1 MQGVNGSFY
10 VEKTNTL
17 KKLNY
22 MRPDENIRFDLVQK
36 FYLSLAWLWI
46 LLVWRH
52 LKEISGKYKIEL
64 FHIEKKLKCLTFSES
79 CLTFLKNILSS
90 QGIQKIHVLL
100 SPPSECWP
108 GKYWSSSQ
116 RNPDVFFFQST

>member
-36 FYLSLAWLWI
+36 FYLSLA
-46 LLVWRH
+46 
-52 LKEISGKYKIEL
+52 
-64 FHIEKKLKCLTFSES
+64 
-79 CLTFLKNILSS
+79 
-90 QGIQKIHVLL
+90 
-100 SPPSECWP
+100 
-108 GKYWSSSQ
+108 
-116 RNPDVFFFQST
+116 